1 MRFNRLAVDALVSSE
16 LSFGY
21 YQMNNHTELNRTPV
35 VTKLRQTSRN
45 RTCIFGAA
53 TVSCNCVPAYPRRL
67 RRYRRVEKGVCYADC
82 VGAKAGE
89 GSSTSFAV
97 YSDRRRNPYTGRFT
111 AVERRTGFEPAH
123 PAWKAGML
131 PTTSAAHVPPISGG
145 MEDR

>member
-89 GSSTSFAV
+89 GSFTSFAV
-97 YSDRRRNPYTGRFT
+97 YSDTWRNPYAGRS
-111 AVERRTGFEPAH
+111 RP
-123 PAWKAGML
+123 W
-131 PTTSAAHVPPISGG
+131 SAARDLNPPTQLGRLVCCQLHQRRVFLPFR
-145 MEDR
+145 EE